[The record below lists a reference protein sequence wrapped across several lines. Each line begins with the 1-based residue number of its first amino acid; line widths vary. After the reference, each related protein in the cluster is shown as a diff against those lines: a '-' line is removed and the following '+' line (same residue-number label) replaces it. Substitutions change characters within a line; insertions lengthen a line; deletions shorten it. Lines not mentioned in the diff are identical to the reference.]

1 VIALST
7 TKKSGISSILSV
19 VLLIGVVGIINNIIL
34 SGLERTSEIGMMKAM
49 GMKEWEIVFIFMT
62 EAFGIGVLGGLAG
75 CILGYIGVGWLVK
88 NGFYFAGFGDMSQYG
103 IPILDRI
110 YGVWNYS
117 AFVYI
122 FVLIV
127 FVSVFSSIL
136 PAYWAAHKD
145 PVEAIYH
152 R

>member
-1 VIALST
+1 
-7 TKKSGISSILSV
+7 
-19 VLLIGVVGIINNIIL
+19 
-34 SGLERTSEIGMMKAM
+34 
-49 GMKEWEIVFIFMT
+49 
-62 EAFGIGVLGGLAG
+62 
-75 CILGYIGVGWLVK
+75 
-88 NGFYFAGFGDMSQYG
+88 MSQYG

-127 FVSVFSSIL
+127 FVSLFSSIL